1 MKHASQ
7 LPQMRPIERRLDDGP
22 TRQTC
27 FGGQLFGGCQICTV
41 DDDDIRTTRGFDR
54 LRDTWISLD
63 DGFCATDD
71 KRKAGVHELIEDA
84 EDSTIGGEDSS
95 LEGEDSC
102 ADENYHSSVTKA
114 APSAPGLRDASGGL
128 VKGVDEDPLRSELD
142 FIIRHSGDTFA
153 ARGWDLVHVSR
164 ERYLL
169 NGRTIKLFL
178 LPHGAPLPYFTHISP
193 MFGYDVAEHASR
205 IVVCDGSLR
214 QPLLDYLLQTGQNE
228 SYDQRGTENKAG
240 VEGAGKIID
249 FNVAFSGDRMIEMKH
264 ATIQAEMRRIVDEE
278 VTRMTVPQPDR
289 ARLLGSKPGSQVGLS
304 RGPSSSTSHHMSFQD
319 MDSARRHVDA

>member
-1 MKHASQ
+1 MKRPTQ
-7 LPQMRPIERRLDDGP
+7 LPQMRPIERRPDDGAA
-22 TRQTC
+22 RQSC
-27 FGGQLFGGCQICTV
+27 FGGQLFGSCQICTV
-41 DDDDIRTTRGFDR
+41 DDDDIRTTRGFER

-63 DGFCATDD
+63 DGFCATDN
-71 KRKAGVHELIEDA
+71 KGKAGVHELIEDVE
-84 EDSTIGGEDSS
+84 EDSTIGCEESS
-95 LEGEDSC
+95 LEGDDSC
-102 ADENYHSSVTKA
+102 VDESVAKA
-114 APSAPGLRDASGGL
+114 AHGASTQRDGSGVLG
-128 VKGVDEDPLRSELD
+128 KGTGEELLRSELD
-142 FIIRHSGDTFA
+142 TIIRNSGDAFD

-178 LPHGAPLPYFTHISP
+178 LPQGAPLPYFTHISP
-193 MFGYDVAEHASR
+193 MFGYDVAERASR
-205 IVVCDGSLR
+205 IVVSDGSLR

-228 SYDQRGTENKAG
+228 SYDQRGTENPAG

-289 ARLLGSKPGSQVGLS
+289 AKLIGTKSSGPVGLS
-304 RGPSSSTSHHMSFQD
+304 RGPSASVSHHNASFQD
-319 MDSARRHVDA
+319 ADAARRHAEA